1 MEAVWEIERMKL
13 FQLVRDYPD
22 WSTSR
27 LADAMGHSLSWVK
40 KWRKRFR
47 QAQQPSLALFQ
58 GQSRAPKT
66 RSKPL
71 TPLVRNAILSLRDQ
85 LKAVYRRV
93 VGPKTIL
100 YHLHQ
105 DPLIQQRED
114 FVPRSSGTIWR
125 VLKEGGRI
133 PSRVRE
139 HHPVERPAPMTHW
152 EMDFGQLADQIEFF
166 TVVDRGTSILVDTQA
181 DQHFNAET
189 ALLAVAQLLLLN
201 GLPQKLRFDRDSRF
215 LSSWLMDGYPSPLV
229 RFLLCLGV
237 EPDPTPPR
245 RPDLKPFV
253 ERCIRTLKYECL
265 WEQKPASPTQ
275 ADELLREYR
284 YFYNHQRAN
293 QSSACQNRPPYA
305 AFPILPDGRALPE
318 AVDPDA
324 WLEHYHRKLFK
335 RRVGSN
341 GMVSLDRHTYYVGT
355 ASAGKPVA
363 FQLDAQRRQFL
374 ALSQG
379 QVIKKFEIRGLYGQ
393 PMTFAAYLNG
403 MLEEARSI
411 DRQQQLKKASS

>member
-1 MEAVWEIERMKL
+1 MEVLWEFERMKL
-13 FQLVRDYPD
+13 FQLVRDHPD
-22 WSTSR
+22 WSSAR
-27 LADAMGHSLSWVK
+27 LAEAIGHSLSWVK
-40 KWRKRFR
+40 KWCRRFR
-47 QAQQPSLALFQ
+47 QVQQPSLALFQ

-66 RSKPL
+66 RSKQL
-71 TPLVRNAILSLRDQ
+71 GPLVRDAILSLRDQ
-85 LKAVYRRV
+85 LQAVYRRV

-105 DPLIQQRED
+105 DTLLKQQAA
-114 FVPRSSGTIWR
+114 FIPRSSGTIWR

-133 PSRVRE
+133 PTRVRE
-139 HHPVERPAPMTHW
+139 HHPIERPTPMTHW
-152 EMDFGQLADQIEFF
+152 EMDFGQLGGQIEFF
-166 TVVDRGTSILVDTQA
+166 TVVDRGTSILVDTQT

-215 LSSWLMDGYPSPLV
+215 LSSWAMDGYPSPLV
-229 RFLLCLGV
+229 RFLLCLGI

-265 WEQKPASPTQ
+265 WEQRPEGSPQ
-275 ADELLREYR
+275 ADDLLREYR

-293 QSSACQNRPPYA
+293 QSSACQNRPPYE
-305 AFPILPDGRALPE
+305 AFPILPDGRWLPE
-318 AVDPDA
+318 TVDPDA
-324 WLEHYHRKLFK
+324 WLDHYHRLLFR

-341 GMVSLDRHTYYVGT
+341 GIVSIDRHTYYVGT
-355 ASAGKPVA
+355 DYSGKPMA

-379 QVIKKFEIRGLYGQ
+379 HVIKTFEIRGLYGQ
-393 PMTFAAYLNG
+393 SMTFGDYLDV

-411 DRQQQLKKASS
+411 DRQQQLKKVS